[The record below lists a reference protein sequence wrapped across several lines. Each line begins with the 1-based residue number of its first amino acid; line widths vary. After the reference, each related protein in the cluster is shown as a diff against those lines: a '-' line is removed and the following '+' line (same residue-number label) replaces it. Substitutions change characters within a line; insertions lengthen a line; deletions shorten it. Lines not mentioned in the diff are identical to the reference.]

1 MNPVI
6 YSYSPPF
13 TLRTQPKK
21 VMEKEDN
28 PGKTSD
34 LGTSIKLPDD
44 DQQESEGTLDIP
56 KGQIRTIEFLK
67 GDENAAVS
75 FENGIQRLEFE
86 LDEDDSNQ
94 IAKEIADVLEKVDL
108 SKTGDKAATEFV
120 ETLEGMTPTAYVK
133 DAEDLITLL
142 GKDESKWL
150 DKISERYSEEEKEL
164 LSLTSLAIFQD
175 LNDSVRKALRKAI
188 ESTSD
193 MLLHYLQTDSDQ
205 ALSGY
210 IKEIIPFYSYKPE
223 GIHDTD
229 VSLVSVFKLQAELI
243 IQGVAQEKEME
254 DELTLKDYP
263 FLNALLN
270 REISD
275 PGSDSL
281 P

>member
-1 MNPVI
+1 
-6 YSYSPPF
+6 
-13 TLRTQPKK
+13 
-21 VMEKEDN
+21 MEKEDT
-28 PGKTSD
+28 PGKKSD

-44 DQQESEGTLDIP
+44 DQKVSERTADIP
-56 KGQIRTIEFLK
+56 KGQIRTLEFLK

-94 IAKEIADVLEKVDL
+94 IAKEIADALEKVDL
-108 SKTGDKAATEFV
+108 SKTEEKAATEFAD
-120 ETLEGMTPTAYVK
+120 TLEGMTPTAYIK

-150 DKISERYSEEEKEL
+150 DKISDRYSEEEKEL

-175 LNDSVRKALRKAI
+175 LNDNVRKALRKAI

-193 MLLHYLQTDSDQ
+193 ILLHYLQTDSDR

-210 IKEIIPFYSYKPE
+210 IKEIIPFYSHKPE
-223 GIHDTD
+223 GIPDAD
-229 VSLVSVFKLQAELI
+229 VNLVSVFKLQAELI
-243 IQGVAQEKEME
+243 IQGVAQEKDMKG
-254 DELTLKDYP
+254 ELTLKDYP

-270 REISD
+270 REFSD
-275 PGSDSL
+275 PRSDSM

>member
-1 MNPVI
+1 
-6 YSYSPPF
+6 
-13 TLRTQPKK
+13 
-21 VMEKEDN
+21 MEKEDT
-28 PGKTSD
+28 PGKISD

-44 DQQESEGTLDIP
+44 GQKVRERAADIP

-67 GDENAAVS
+67 SDGNAAVS

-94 IAKEIADVLEKVDL
+94 IAKEIAEALEKVDL
-108 SKTGDKAATEFV
+108 SKTEEKAATEFSD
-120 ETLEGMTPTAYVK
+120 TLEGMTPTAYIK

-150 DKISERYSEEEKEL
+150 DKISEGYSEEEKEL

-175 LNDSVRKALRKAI
+175 LNDSVRKALKKAI

-193 MLLHYLQTDSDQ
+193 ILLHYLQTDSDQ

-210 IKEIIPFYSYKPE
+210 IKEIFPFYSHKPE
-223 GIHDTD
+223 GRPDTD

-243 IQGVAQEKEME
+243 IQGLAREKELD

-275 PGSDSL
+275 PGSDSML
-281 P
+281 

>member
-1 MNPVI
+1 
-6 YSYSPPF
+6 
-13 TLRTQPKK
+13 
-21 VMEKEDN
+21 MEKEDT
-28 PGKTSD
+28 PGKTGD
-34 LGTSIKLPDD
+34 LGTSIKFPDD
-44 DQQESEGTLDIP
+44 DQKLSERTTDIP

-67 GDENAAVS
+67 SDENAAVS

-86 LDEDDSNQ
+86 LNEDDSNQ
-94 IAKEIADVLEKVDL
+94 IAKEIAEALEKVDL
-108 SKTGDKAATEFV
+108 SKTEKKAATEFAD
-120 ETLEGMTPTAYVK
+120 TLEGMTPTAYIK

-150 DKISERYSEEEKEL
+150 DKISEGYSEEEKEL

-175 LNDSVRKALRKAI
+175 LNDSVRKTLKKAI

-193 MLLHYLQTDSDQ
+193 ILLHYLQTGSDQ

-210 IKEIIPFYSYKPE
+210 IKEILPFYSHKPE
-223 GIHDTD
+223 GIPDSD

-243 IQGVAQEKEME
+243 IQGLAREKEMD

-275 PGSDSL
+275 PGSDSML
-281 P
+281 